1 MNVGVFTDND
11 FDKVNGVTTSL
22 RAAIEYAPEDL
33 HVKVYTSDSRGAD
46 TPTYLSLKARGM
58 RIPFYREMRVYA
70 PPMLEFLR
78 RARADSLDVIH
89 LTTPGPIGLAA
100 MCVAAR
106 LSVPLLGSFHTN
118 FTEYA
123 EILSGS
129 RRLGDMVQ
137 RYLRWLYGRCGIV
150 LAPSEATRAM
160 LIENRIAPRT
170 IRLWRRGVSTGRYS
184 PAKRSD
190 HTRWSWGVSADRP
203 ALLYVGRLSREKG
216 LEDLADVRRA
226 LEARKVPHRFIF
238 VGDGPMRPALEDWFP
253 SAVFTGTLAPDEVA
267 VAMASSDV
275 LLFPSRTDT
284 AGNVVLESQACG
296 LPVVVTDEGGPQEN
310 VLPEDTGIICANV
323 RQLCRAAIEL
333 SANKARRDR
342 MSRAAR
348 AYACARTWEDALA
361 PLYESYRDAVCARG
375 GRSSAATSG
384 APDLMTPRRSAS
396 SRQPAA

>member
-22 RAAIEYAPEDL
+22 RAAIEHAPEDIR
-33 HVKVYTSDSRGAD
+33 VKIYTCDARGAD

-58 RIPFYREMRVYA
+58 RIPYYREMKVYA
-70 PPMLEFLR
+70 PPLMEFLR
-78 RARADSLDVIH
+78 RARADSLDVVH

-100 MCVAAR
+100 MWVAAR
-106 LSVPLLGSFHTN
+106 LSLPLVGSFHTN

-129 RRLGDMVQ
+129 RRLGDLVR
-137 RYLRWLYGRCGIV
+137 RYLRWSYRRCRIV
-150 LAPSEATRAM
+150 LAPSEATRGM

-170 IRLWRRGVSTGRYS
+170 VRLWRRGVSTGRFS
-184 PAKRSD
+184 PAKRSE
-190 HTRWSWGVSADRP
+190 HRRWSWGVSADRP

-216 LEDLADVRRA
+216 LEDLAEVRRA
-226 LEARKVPHRFIF
+226 LDARNIAHRFIF
-238 VGDGPMRPALEDWFP
+238 VGDGPLRPSLQEWFP

-310 VLPEDTGIICANV
+310 VRPEHSGIICANL
-323 RQLCRAAIEL
+323 RQLCRTAIEL
-333 SANKARRDR
+333 SANKARRER

-348 AYACARTWEDALA
+348 AYACSRTWEDALA
-361 PLYESYRDAVCARG
+361 PLYESYRDAASARG
-375 GRSSAATSG
+375 ARSSAPAPG
-384 APDLMTPRRSAS
+384 EPDLLLPRRSAS